1 MFTTIIWVIIRSV
14 IIPYLAF
21 LLLRDANIFGWEPG
35 EKGAL
40 LVIGIALAI
49 VTALSLIWN
58 FIKIVGNTL
67 LLRGNA
73 VLVLIFKV
81 VLQLVALGLI
91 WANYLGLIDIFGVV
105 EAATKK

>member
-1 MFTTIIWVIIRSV
+1 MLVTIIWVIIRSV
-14 IIPYLAF
+14 VIPYIAF
-21 LLLRDANIFGWEPG
+21 LVLRDAVIFGWEPG

-40 LVIGIALAI
+40 LIIGIALAI
-49 VTALSLIWN
+49 TTAISLIWN

-67 LLRGNA
+67 LLRGNS

-91 WANYLGLIDIFGVV
+91 WANYLGIVDFFGIV
-105 EAATKK
+105 EDATT